1 MSVARNSKNPINS
14 VRYINASQDLL
25 NKSGQGWLYWKCLD
39 KKFPRNA
46 LFWQHSEIFLRM
58 LAVDFAGPEL
68 SALVT
73 RMPASPDAPNMNG
86 EAGSASPMKQMVGP
100 MTPSSS

>member
-1 MSVARNSKNPINS
+1 
-14 VRYINASQDLL
+14 
-25 NKSGQGWLYWKCLD
+25 
-39 KKFPRNA
+39 
-46 LFWQHSEIFLRM
+46 M

-86 EAGSASPMKQMVGP
+86 EAGSASPMKRWPVF
-100 MTPSSS
+100 

>member
-1 MSVARNSKNPINS
+1 
-14 VRYINASQDLL
+14 
-25 NKSGQGWLYWKCLD
+25 
-39 KKFPRNA
+39 
-46 LFWQHSEIFLRM
+46 M

-86 EAGSASPMKQMVGP
+86 EAGSPPYERDGHSYDAKLVVAGGDKQEYFSWEKNRSIRLRSRQWRLLKQAFQRQLLFVFRRPGILNGIVRL
-100 MTPSSS
+100 SV